1 MFVVAGD
8 LLVPQILYVLGKL
21 GFTCFSHSAHFFD
34 WRWVDRRKLVP
45 FRVLIFDLQYS
56 LYIYIYKCRVF
67 FSWEVGSLYDFF
79 LCKGWLFRFTTMSFH
94 FTK

>member
-1 MFVVAGD
+1 MLIVSFLLVILGSICMFVVAGD

-56 LYIYIYKCRVF
+56 LYIYIQ
-67 FSWEVGSLYDFF
+67 
-79 LCKGWLFRFTTMSFH
+79 M
-94 FTK
+94 